1 MKKVINTTELESA
14 LLNIGV
20 QDSEIDTYIDFAKK
34 YNKGL
39 VKLHTIINS
48 SGYTLEALILDT
60 GIELQQKSISYDL
73 VKCFDNKGITQH
85 NRYEI
90 VFTNSGSVYSFP
102 SEPPYIPKYEGN
114 ICEMIFSVVLREK
127 YFKNGLYVPYW
138 INRAM
143 FEYRKKLRRNGYRP
157 IKFIQLK
164 LDIQKSI
171 INLLN

>member
-60 GIELQQKSISYDL
+60 GIELQQKSISFDL

-90 VFTNSGSVYSFP
+90 IFTNSGSVYSFP

-143 FEYRKKLRRNGYRP
+143 FEYRTKLRRNGYRP
-157 IKFIQLK
+157 IKFIQQK
-164 LDIQKSI
+164 IDIQKSI